1 MNLKISY
8 KLTGLGWSECELS
21 DGKSSCIITASYLSD
36 ALGSMVLAAT
46 AIASSF
52 SRASFSFD
60 EEPGEYRWV
69 ISSPRLNEIELSIL
83 GFSEL
88 WGGQPDSDG
97 ELIFNTRCLPVTFAT
112 AVLECATEVLN
123 THGIDGYEKKWAEHK
138 FPLTQFQEL
147 KRLVEKLNYY

>member
-8 KLTGLGWSECELS
+8 KLTGMGWSECELS
-21 DGKSSCIITASYLSD
+21 DGKSSCTITASYLSD
-36 ALGSMVLAAT
+36 ALGNMVLAAT
-46 AIASSF
+46 AIASNF
-52 SRASFSFD
+52 SKASFSFD

-83 GFSEL
+83 SFSEL

-97 ELIFNTRCLPVTFAT
+97 KLIFNTCCLPVTFAT

-123 THGIDGYEKKWAEHK
+123 TYGIEEYEKRWAEHK
-138 FPLTQFQEL
+138 FPSTQFQEL
-147 KRLVEKLNYY
+147 KRLVEKANAY